1 MRDLGALEAAIARPQ
16 MGYYGGLIEEASAL
30 MESLAM
36 NHPFADGNKRVA
48 FSCNSNLPPLE
59 WLVH

>member
-48 FSCNSNLPPLE
+48 FLQLQPSSA
-59 WLVH
+59 